1 MTPHTFVF
9 NPLAVGPT
17 PACSTSC
24 EFNPLAVGPTPACS
38 TSCEFNP
45 LAVGPTPACSIL
57 LRVQPYCSGTHTC
70 MFNPLA
76 VGGGCFGSGH
86 GQDCHAVSEG
96 VAEGLTAHARLEAQE
111 HKVEPRGLEEA

>member
-1 MTPHTFVF
+1 
-9 NPLAVGPT
+9 
-17 PACSTSC
+17 
-24 EFNPLAVGPTPACS
+24 
-38 TSCEFNP
+38 
-45 LAVGPTPACSIL
+45 
-57 LRVQPYCSGTHTC
+57 